1 MSRDTLA
8 RLARRAA
15 VVVGTIAVIGV
26 AVGTVQVAA
35 EWRAA
40 SAPIDTAPVSMATID
55 DAAAVEQGRADDITA
70 QMDGVAQQVSS
81 LQAALITANGGVT
94 TDTAN
99 AQGLEEQLAAAKAK
113 LTSVQKQLK
122 AAQTRLQDLNKA
134 AVRQAALNRRTT
146 TTTRTTS
153 KATPAPA
160 QRGDDGD

>member
-26 AVGTVQVAA
+26 AAGTVRVAA
-35 EWRAA
+35 DWRSA
-40 SAPIDTAPVSMATID
+40 SAPLDAAPVSMATIN
-55 DAAAVEQGRADDITA
+55 DAAAVEQGRAADITA

-81 LQAALITANGGVT
+81 LQAALITASGGVT
-94 TDTAN
+94 SDTTN
-99 AQGLEEQLAAAKAK
+99 AQGLQDQLAAAKAK

-122 AAQTRLQDLNKA
+122 AAQIRLQDLNKA
-134 AVRQAALNRRTT
+134 AARQAALNRRIT

-153 KATPAPA
+153 RTAPA
-160 QRGDDGD
+160 AAPRGVTGD